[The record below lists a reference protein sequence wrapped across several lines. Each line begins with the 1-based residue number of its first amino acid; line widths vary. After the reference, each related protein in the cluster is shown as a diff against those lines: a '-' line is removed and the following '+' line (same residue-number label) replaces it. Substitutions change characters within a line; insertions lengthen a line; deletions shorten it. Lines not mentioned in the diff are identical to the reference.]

1 MSMTAPLPIDAVRAW
16 AWQCP
21 GVTPSQRLVL
31 LALCEQ
37 LQRGHPCHCSLNEL
51 AKLVALTPRGLS
63 KALAGLDG
71 RYLQRQR
78 RGRGSPTQYRL
89 LCPALDAPAIQER
102 ATREAVVEA
111 DALTRPPQVS
121 HADEQAPKDS
131 AHQGPPPPSADN
143 KRPSAPPTTSPS
155 KTQHLTLIRQGD
167 GAAATRSPAALPPA
181 PVTSSYHSPAPST
194 ADPSVS
200 PTHQQRARAAPIPP
214 TWTPGESVYAWAH
227 KRGLTREWVQA
238 QIDEFVIYWRD
249 CGESRKS
256 WDATFI
262 NRLQLLQS
270 RMTKEPPHETRQRL
284 ADKDYAAGAT
294 PLDQIDWLRAGDV
307 A

>member
-1 MSMTAPLPIDAVRAW
+1 MTAPVPIEAVRAW

-31 LALCEQ
+31 LALSEQ
-37 LQRGHPCHCSLNEL
+37 LHRGHPCHCSLNAL
-51 AKLVALTPRGLS
+51 SKLVALTPRGLS

-71 RYLQRQR
+71 RYLQRHR
-78 RGRGSPTQYRL
+78 PGRGSPTQYQL
-89 LCPALDAPAIQER
+89 LCPALDTPAIQER
-102 ATREAVVEA
+102 VTRDTVDEV
-111 DALTRPPQVS
+111 DALTRAPQVS
-121 HADEQAPKDS
+121 HAQGQAPKDS
-131 AHQGPPPPSADN
+131 AHQTPPPPADN
-143 KRPSAPPTTSPS
+143 TRASAPPTTRPS
-155 KTQHLTLIRQGD
+155 KAQHLTLVRQGD
-167 GAAATRSPAALPPA
+167 ASAAMRAPGAATPT
-181 PVTSSYHSPAPST
+181 PVTPSSQSPAPSHPDVC
-194 ADPSVS
+194 AS
-200 PTHQQRARAAPIPP
+200 PTPQQCTRAAPIPP
-214 TWTPGESVYAWAH
+214 TWTPSASVYAWAH
-227 KRGLTREWVQA
+227 KRGLTRDWVQA

-270 RMTKEPPHETRQRL
+270 RMTQGPTHETPQRL

>member
-1 MSMTAPLPIDAVRAW
+1 MTTPLPIDAVRAW
-16 AWQCP
+16 AWQCA
-21 GVTPSQRLVL
+21 GITSTQRLVL

-37 LQRGHPCHCSLNEL
+37 LHRGHPCQCSVHEL
-51 AKLVALTPRGLS
+51 ATLAAVTPRGLT
-63 KALAGLDG
+63 KALSGLDG

-78 RGRGSPTQYRL
+78 RGRGHPTQYRL
-89 LCPALDAPAIQER
+89 LCPALDAPTTDDR
-102 ATREAVVEA
+102 TPLEAVVEA
-111 DALTRPPQVS
+111 DPLTRPPQVS
-121 HADEQAPKDS
+121 HADEPTPKDS
-131 AHQGPPPPSADN
+131 ARQSPPPPAEH
-143 KRPSAPPTTSPS
+143 KRAPAPIATSPS
-155 KTQHLTLIRQGD
+155 KVQHLSLVRQG
-167 GAAATRSPAALPPA
+167 GSAAATRPPAALTPA
-181 PVTSSYHSPAPST
+181 PVTSSPLSPAPSP
-194 ADPSVS
+194 ADPSAS
-200 PTHQQRARAAPIPP
+200 PTHQQRTRAAPIPL
-214 TWTPGESVYAWAH
+214 TWTPSESVYAWAH
-227 KRGLTREWVQA
+227 KRGLTRDWVQA

-270 RMTKEPPHETRQRL
+270 RMSKGPTHETRQRL

>member
-1 MSMTAPLPIDAVRAW
+1 MTAPLPIDAVRAW

-21 GVTPSQRLVL
+21 GTTPSQRLVL
-31 LALCEQ
+31 LALCER

-51 AKLVALTPRGLS
+51 ATLAALTPRGLT

-78 RGRGSPTQYRL
+78 RGRGYPTQYRL
-89 LCPALDAPAIQER
+89 LCPALDAPTTDDR
-102 ATREAVVEA
+102 APLEAVGEA
-111 DALTRPPQVS
+111 DPLMRPSQVF
-121 HADEQAPKDS
+121 HAGGPAPKDS
-131 AHQGPPPPSADN
+131 ARQ
-143 KRPSAPPTTSPS
+143 SPS
-155 KTQHLTLIRQGD
+155 PPAEHKRAPALPVTMSGKAQHLSLVRQQNGT
-167 GAAATRSPAALPPA
+167 AASRSPAAPALEASRPPAAAPSPPA
-181 PVTSSYHSPAPST
+181 PC
-194 ADPSVS
+194 VS
-200 PTHQQRARAAPIPP
+200 PPPRQRARAAPIPAA
-214 TWTPGESVYAWAH
+214 WTPSESVYAWAQ
-227 KRGLTREWVQA
+227 KRGLSRDWVQA

-249 CGESRKS
+249 CGEPRKS

-270 RMTKEPPHETRQRL
+270 RKTDGPSHETRQRL

-294 PLDQIDWLRAGDV
+294 PLDQIDWLRADDV